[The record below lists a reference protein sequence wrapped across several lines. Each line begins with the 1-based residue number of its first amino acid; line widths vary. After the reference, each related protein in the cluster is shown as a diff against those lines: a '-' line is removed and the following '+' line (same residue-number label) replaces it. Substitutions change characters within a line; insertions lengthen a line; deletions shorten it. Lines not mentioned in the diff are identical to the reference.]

1 MVPFIFTNVI
11 NIYGVG
17 RLELSSDPDGW
28 MIDPGG
34 GARGGAILHG
44 TVDCRLDRVVEPQ

>member
-11 NIYGVG
+11 NICGVG
-17 RLELSSDPDGW
+17 RLELFSDPDRMDGW
-28 MIDPGG
+28 MIDP
-34 GARGGAILHG
+34 GGAILHG